1 MKKLIITALAISL
14 FSCSKDD
21 TIPTPIIPTLTPETL
36 TVSTLAGSTVGDVD
50 GTGSNAK
57 FSYPR
62 GLTIDNAGNLYLAD
76 YNSHKIKKISPQ
88 GVVTTL
94 AGSTRGDADG
104 TGSAAKFD
112 YPNGIALD
120 ASGNLYVTS
129 HYSHKIKKIT
139 PNGVVTTFAGSILG
153 DLNGTGTAARFNYP
167 SGITIDASGNLYVCD
182 QFNHKIKKITPA
194 GVVTTVAGSTEGF
207 VDANGPNAKF
217 STPIGIAVDATGNLF
232 VCDNANEKIRKITPQ
247 GDVSTF
253 VGSTQGDVNG
263 TGTAVKLDA
272 PRKIFIDASGNLYI
286 TEDANH
292 KVKKITPQAVV
303 TTIAGSIEG
312 DLNGNALEAK
322 FKGID
327 SVVMDAN
334 GNFFVSDT
342 YNHKIKKISK

>member
-1 MKKLIITALAISL
+1 MKKLILTALAISL
-14 FSCSKDD
+14 FSCSSNDEEN
-21 TIPTPIIPTLTPETL
+21 TQSLENYL
-36 TVSTLAGSTVGDVD
+36 VSTLAGSTEGDSD
-50 GTGSNAK
+50 GTGSGAQ

-62 GLTIDNAGNLYLAD
+62 GLTIDKAGNLYLAD
-76 YNSHKIKKISPQ
+76 YVSHKIKKITPQ
-88 GVVTTL
+88 GVVTTI
-94 AGSTRGDADG
+94 AGSTRGDVDG
-104 TGSAAKFD
+104 TGAAAKFD
-112 YPNGIALD
+112 YPNGIVVD

-129 HYSHKIKKIT
+129 HYSHKIKKVT
-139 PNGVVTTFAGSILG
+139 PAGVVTTFVGSILG
-153 DLNGTGTAARFNYP
+153 DLNGTGTAARFNFP

-182 QFNHKIKKITPA
+182 QGNHKIKKITPA
-194 GVVTTVAGSTEGF
+194 GVVTTIAGSTQGF

-232 VCDNANEKIRKITPQ
+232 VCDNANEKIRKITPT

-253 VGSTQGDVNG
+253 VGSTQGDENG

-286 TEDANH
+286 TEDGNH

-303 TTIAGSIEG
+303 TTIAGTTEG
-312 DLNGNALEAK
+312 DLNGKALEAK
-322 FKGID
+322 FDGID

-342 YNHKIKKISK
+342 YNHKIKKITK